1 MHTIIHYLS
10 SHLLIVWPVAIIA
23 GGLALT
29 CLLLVVLRQPGT
41 RAAPR
46 SPRRESAGQWRDG
59 LWQCPRCQCL
69 FVRAGFTHEPCGTPA
84 SGLTDSRE
92 RIWLPS
98 TLPPLPRPPQA
109 ASAPRIRPQVVPLC
123 ERIGAYYVRADTP
136 VARVLSQS
144 GWRSWD

>member
-29 CLLLVVLRQPGT
+29 CLLLVALRNPGT

-46 SPRRESAGQWRDG
+46 QRRQQSAAALRVLPPYW
-59 LWQCPRCQCL
+59 
-69 FVRAGFTHEPCGTPA
+69 HITPAEQTAVDLAAARRQQAA

-92 RIWLPS
+92 RLWLPS
-98 TLPPLPRPPQA
+98 TLPPLPRPPRA

-123 ERIGAYYVRADTP
+123 ERITRFYVCADTP
-136 VARVLSQS
+136 VARVLSQA